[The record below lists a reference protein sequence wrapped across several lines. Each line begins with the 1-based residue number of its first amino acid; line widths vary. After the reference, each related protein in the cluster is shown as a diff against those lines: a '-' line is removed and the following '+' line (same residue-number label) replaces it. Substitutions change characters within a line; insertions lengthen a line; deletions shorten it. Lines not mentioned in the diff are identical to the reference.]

1 MAARNIKKIKVP
13 TKAEI
18 NFSVNETKW
27 ADQIYKIDPD
37 NYREASITL
46 SSDDYEQFY
55 EAVLLTEKCLYNNS
69 CWDIQKE
76 ISSSKNTH
84 TCKMH
89 FKWSG
94 TLSIYDRIRRN
105 LKLPSGV
112 NSEYKF
118 FKNGKYI

>member
-18 NFSVNETKW
+18 NFSAYETKR
-27 ADQIYKIDPD
+27 ADQIYKVDPD

-76 ISSSKNTH
+76 IASSQNTH

-94 TLSIYDRIRRN
+94 TLSIYERIRSN